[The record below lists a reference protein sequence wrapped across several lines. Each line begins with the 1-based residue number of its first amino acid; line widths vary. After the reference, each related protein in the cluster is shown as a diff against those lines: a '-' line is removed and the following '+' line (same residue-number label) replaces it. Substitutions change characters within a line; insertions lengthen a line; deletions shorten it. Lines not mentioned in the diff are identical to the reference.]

1 MNEYTAQDFKKGQ
14 PRWCPGCGDHFFL
27 ASLHKAMAE
36 LGVPPYETAVISGIG
51 CSSRLPYYV
60 NAYAMQTI
68 HGRAAAISTGVK
80 VTNPNL
86 TVWQISGDGDGL
98 VGTPDAL
105 GTGAEGAAVGH
116 VVGRDEVVHA
126 TYLIHVMAL
135 ADGIALRDDGALR
148 LFDRT
153 AHVRL
158 QLRTFHFAVAVDGIH
173 LAVVVE
179 QHAEV
184 VDVTLHVM
192 VLPWPTD
199 ILGGVALQAFAI
211 DISKDIELTVGI
223 ADGRCPD
230 ALTVDLLMIL
240 QREGIVSE
248 VETVEAIGDI
258 LPVHEILRVKD
269 HETWYGVHRGAG
281 EIVIIA
287 DTQDV
292 RVGKLVVEE
301 RVGKRAI
308 AVISCPRLCL
318 R

>member
-1 MNEYTAQDFKKGQ
+1 MEVHHQQRPPLAALILHDATLMNVRTGSSILVNLRDTKLGTI
-14 PRWCPGCGDHFFL
+14 
-27 ASLHKAMAE
+27 MAD
-36 LGVPPYETAVISGIG
+36 AVLFTLRYLSQRSCMVAEGLIS
-51 CSSRLPYYV
+51 S
-60 NAYAMQTI
+60 
-68 HGRAAAISTGVK
+68 
-80 VTNPNL
+80 
-86 TVWQISGDGDGL
+86 DGDGL
-98 VGTPDAL
+98 IRSPDAL
-105 GTGAEGAAVGH
+105 RAAAEGAAIRA
-116 VVGRDEVVHA
+116 VVSRYKVVHA
-126 TYLIHVMAL
+126 IDLIHVVAL
-135 ADGIALRDDGALR
+135 ADSTALGDNRALGLLNGA
-148 LFDRT
+148 T
-153 AHVRL
+153 HVGL
-158 QLRTFHFAVAVDGIH
+158 QFGTLHLTITVDSID
-173 LAVVVE
+173 LTIVVE
-179 QHAEV
+179 ENAEV
-184 VDVTLHVM
+184 IDTTLHVM

-240 QREGIVSE
+240 QGEGIIRK